1 MPLVTDSP
9 RLLVTEARILMR
21 DGAALLADVA
31 VPDDGELH
39 PVLLV
44 RTPYGR
50 ASLRAAH
57 DPVGLARLGWA
68 VVTQDVRGR
77 FASEGEFAPFHQE
90 LADGADTVAW
100 CAHQPWSDGRVA
112 MTGASY
118 NGATQWLAAAAG
130 SPELKAI
137 SPVVSSLDYRDGWS
151 YEGGAFRFA
160 FMTSWALGF
169 ASSDPRA
176 PAARSRRAA
185 AKLDRWPGPTRRPA
199 DDPEVASLFP
209 AYGHWASPEDREY
222 WRAIDVRRR
231 VRQMDLAGYH
241 VAGWYDIFCEASI
254 DAYQAMVR
262 GSASEY
268 SRRSQRLVIGPWTH
282 TGVYFPGTGYATFGS
297 AADGIARGIPQ
308 EMVAFLRDALDRRQ
322 VPSGVSIF
330 ILGTNRWSEFDSWP
344 PPSKPSL
351 LHLSSAG
358 GAAGSGGA
366 VGDGRLLVAAPEHA
380 GVDRYR
386 HDPADPVPNHGGRTL
401 SPGLPLAGP
410 IDQRVIESRP
420 DVLVYTGDRLT
431 HDLTVIGSVKAFIPF
446 ASSAERADVAV
457 KLVDVHPDGTA
468 LNVVDSVQR
477 TAGHTGRTRRVEV
490 GLGST
495 AVTFRRG
502 HRIRVEVSSANFPH
516 LDCLPA
522 ATHSVHHG
530 PRAGAYLLLP
540 VVGGGVW

>member
-1 MPLVTDSP
+1 MTDSP
-9 RLLVTEARILMR
+9 RLLLTEARVPMR

-44 RTPYGR
+44 RSPYGR
-50 ASLRAAH
+50 AALRAGH
-57 DPVGLARLGWA
+57 DPVGLARQGWA

-77 FASEGEFAPFHQE
+77 FTSEGEFVPFHQE

-100 CAHQPWSDGRVA
+100 CARQPWSDGRVA

-130 SPELKAI
+130 PPELKAI
-137 SPVVSSLDYRDGWS
+137 SPVVSSLDYRDGWT
-151 YEGGAFRFA
+151 YEGGAFRFG

-169 ASSDPRA
+169 ASTDPRG
-176 PAARSRRAA
+176 PASRSRRAA
-185 AKLDRWPGPTRRPA
+185 AKLDRWPGRTRRPP
-199 DDPEVASLFP
+199 DDPQVAALFP
-209 AYGHWASPEDREY
+209 AYGHWAAREDQEY
-222 WRAIDVRRR
+222 WRPIDVRRR

-254 DAYQAMVR
+254 EAYQAMVA

-282 TGVYFPGTGYATFGS
+282 TGVYFPGTAYATFGS
-297 AADGIARGIPQ
+297 AANGIARGIPQ
-308 EMVAFLRDALDRRQ
+308 EMLVFLRDALDRRP
-322 VPSGVSIF
+322 VPSGVSVF
-330 ILGTNRWSEFDSWP
+330 VLGTNRWAEFDSWP
-344 PPSKPSL
+344 PPSEPIL
-351 LHLSSAG
+351 LHLTSSG
-358 GAAGSGGA
+358 GAAGDGA
-366 VGDGRLLVAAPEHA
+366 AADGRLLAAAPEQA

-386 HDPADPVPNHGGRTL
+386 HDPADPVPNNGGRTL

-410 IDQRVIESRP
+410 VDQRPIESRP

-431 HDLTVIGSVKAFIPF
+431 RDLTVIGPVKAFIRF
-446 ASSAERADVAV
+446 ASSAPDADVAV

-468 LNVVDSVQR
+468 MNVVDSVQR
-477 TAGHTGRTRRVEV
+477 TAWHTGRPRRVEV
-490 GLGST
+490 SVGST
-495 AVTFRRG
+495 AITFRRG
-502 HRIRVEVSSANFPH
+502 HRIRVEISSANFPH

-522 ATHSVHHG
+522 ATQSVHHG
-530 PRAGAYLLLP
+530 PRAGSYLQLP
-540 VVGGGVW
+540 VIAGGVR